1 MTGIEKIS
9 EPLRQLLKSREIIA
23 RCELLLRI
31 YDIVDGANLSDRE
44 SEELKSLVGEKIER
58 IAPGVFANI
67 MSGETVFPDLPKLD
81 TYTQMNGHIFHF
93 LHTKRY
99 SKRDFDDANRRFLQ
113 ALPELKKILRAS
125 LAKMLKEFM
134 EGAGYVLSKES
145 GECFVF
151 MAGERTAQVHLVSS
165 IRSVNLSA
173 IAAKPESKTDCSG
186 IVDYIILVPSSE
198 SLEPFMQF
206 YREHGVEAEEMEI
219 QIWLATMEK
228 GIIDPFVGYTTDLD
242 IYKQFKNPRLAEM
255 VRSNW
260 CRNE

>member
-1 MTGIEKIS
+1 MMGIEKIS

-44 SEELKSLVGEKIER
+44 SEELKSLVGEKMER

-67 MSGETVFPDLPKLD
+67 MSGETIFPDLPKLD
-81 TYTQMNGHIFHF
+81 TYTQMSGRIFHF
-93 LHTKRY
+93 QHTQRY
-99 SKRDFDDANRRFLQ
+99 SKRDFDDANRKFLQ

-134 EGAGYVLSKES
+134 EGAGYALSKES

-151 MAGERTAQVHLVSS
+151 TAGERTAEVHLVTS
-165 IRSVNLSA
+165 IRSVDLDA
-173 IAAKPESKTDCSG
+173 VATKTESKTDCGG

-198 SLEPFMQF
+198 SLDPFMQF
-206 YREHGVEAEEMEI
+206 YREHGAKAEEKEI

-260 CRNE
+260 CQNE